1 MPFTIRYR
9 DACTLHTSDHF
20 PSPCRITAVCIS
32 GEPAR
37 LKTLAA
43 IDRGIPRKEVQELF
57 GVSCSTIKRL
67 SQQETPHRGRP
78 DDEDPRQ
85 ALG

>member
-43 IDRGIPRKEVQELF
+43 IDRRIPTKEVQDLF
-57 GVSCSTIKRL
+57 GVSRSTIKRWL
-67 SQQETPHRGRP
+67 KKETSDGERR
-78 DDEDPRQ
+78 DDEDTR
-85 ALG
+85 